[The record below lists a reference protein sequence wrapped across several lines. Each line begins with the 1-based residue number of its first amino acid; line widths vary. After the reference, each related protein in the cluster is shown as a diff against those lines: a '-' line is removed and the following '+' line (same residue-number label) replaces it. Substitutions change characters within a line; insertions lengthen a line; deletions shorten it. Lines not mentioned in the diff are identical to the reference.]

1 MIKISIKKT
10 VPFLA
15 FAFLLSAVSFAQP
28 NKKSEKQAER
38 KAHHEKVE
46 KMKISFITKE
56 LDLTTEESEKFWPI
70 YNEMSKKIR
79 TEKKLQ
85 RSTGKE
91 LKKNHDTYSD
101 SDFKAKTDLIFDSE
115 AKEASIKKEYTG
127 KIAGVIGY
135 KKAAKLLSL
144 EQRFKREL
152 LNKINRPEHPPRPD
166 RPGRAPRPDSPP
178 SPDAPE

>member
-1 MIKISIKKT
+1 MNITTQLNTSKIHLLKAAT
-10 VPFLA
+10 FFA
-15 FAFLLSAVSFAQP
+15 FTFLLSATSTAQP
-28 NKKSEKQAER
+28 NKKSDR
-38 KAHHEKVE
+38 KAQHEKVE

-91 LKKNHDTYSD
+91 LKKNHETLTD
-101 SDFKAKTDLIFDSE
+101 SDFKTKTDLIFDSE

-135 KKAAKLLSL
+135 KKAAKILSL

-152 LNKINRPEHPPRPD
+152 LNKVNRSERPERP
-166 RPGRAPRPDSPP
+166 
-178 SPDAPE
+178 E